1 MGTPQYLL
9 YLVSRRKVENLALKD
24 LGWMKISIALEA
36 RWLAVRKIW
45 VVKEKIST
53 PLDCFEQNL
62 AEVRAQ
68 PAFLAVIRF

>member
-1 MGTPQYLL
+1 M
-9 YLVSRRKVENLALKD
+9 ENLVLKD

-36 RWLAVRKIW
+36 RWLAMKKIW

-68 PAFLAVIRF
+68 PAFLAVIKY